1 MWSVGPISNVSVYT
15 YCYKYGGPLS
25 LGSARDH
32 AALAVICTRGRAGRG
47 CERAAGLAT
56 VEFNARVLAKCPLA
70 GVLGNCDDINVVEV
84 GKTASPS
91 RSCT

>member
-1 MWSVGPISNVSVYT
+1 M
-15 YCYKYGGPLS
+15 
-25 LGSARDH
+25 
-32 AALAVICTRGRAGRG
+32 
-47 CERAAGLAT
+47 AT